1 MQTSTAPTSKEY
13 TREYLKTLDEDEII
27 TIALQEHSKA
37 KQYAASICR
46 LMFEKYGPKNER
58 HVSDGQVLFFPDLIS
73 GAKSSTDTP
82 SDNIENVPPEAPPA
96 NGDEQPKAKTKQP
109 GHNRK
114 AMPEGL
120 PRVTTVAPLPEGTAF
135 PCSCCGNSKIVVR
148 TILQASRYQVIP
160 GYFYIEDLHSAILG
174 CPTCQE
180 KEPTE
185 VIRATEVG
193 PNSLASPSLL
203 ARIAV
208 SRDNDHQPYYRLS
221 QIFERT
227 GVELPRST
235 LSDMVALTVKI
246 LQPLYDYMKGL
257 VNQAK
262 IISTDD
268 TPVKILD
275 RENAKNIKTGRMWIY
290 FGSKN
295 QPISILDA
303 TSGRGRDGPLK
314 FLKDFKGRLQGDC
327 FSGNYAICAAK
338 DTILVACM
346 AHARRYFVKA
356 KLNNKAGANEALDM
370 FYDLYEVEK
379 TAKEQ
384 GLSYNEFK
392 LLREKDSKPILD
404 KLYQWIIEQQSKTKD
419 PKSAFGKAL
428 FYFKNNWNSLMQY
441 LEDGELSIDNNHAER
456 EMKYIAMGR
465 KNWLFCGS
473 DKGAKDHAVILSML
487 ATCRRH
493 GINPEAYLT
502 DVIQRLAENP
512 KENLEDLLP
521 YKWKQKYCLRGA
533 AEITGL
539 LPTPKAA

>member
-1 MQTSTAPTSKEY
+1 MQTCTAPTSTEY
-13 TREYLKTLDEDEII
+13 TREYLQTLESDEII
-27 TIALQEHSKA
+27 AIALQEQSKA

-46 LMFEKYGPKNER
+46 LMLEKYGPKSER
-58 HVSDGQVLFFPDLIS
+58 HVSDGQLLFFPDLIS
-73 GAKSSTDTP
+73 GANSSKDSS
-82 SDNIENVPPEAPPA
+82 SDNTENAPSEIPQA
-96 NGDEQPKAKTKQP
+96 KGNEQPKTKKKQA

-114 AMPEGL
+114 EMPEGL
-120 PRVTTVAPLPEGTAF
+120 PRVMTVAPLPEGSSL
-135 PCSCCGNSKIVVR
+135 PCSCCGRSKVLLR

-160 GYFYIEDLHSAILG
+160 GYFYIEDLHSAIFG
-174 CPTCQE
+174 CQICQE

-185 VIRATEVG
+185 VIRAKEVG

-221 QIFERT
+221 QIFERA

-235 LSDMVALTVKI
+235 LSGMNSLTVKI

-257 VNQAK
+257 VNQAS

-275 RENAKNIKTGRMWIY
+275 REKTKNIKTGRMWIY
-290 FGSKN
+290 FGSTN
-295 QPISILDA
+295 QPISMLDA

-356 KLNNKAGANEALDM
+356 LLNNKAGANEALDM
-370 FYDLYEVEK
+370 FHDLYKVEE

-384 GLSYNEFK
+384 GLSYNEIK
-392 LLREKDSKPILD
+392 LLREKDSKPLLD
-404 KLYQWIIEQQSKTKD
+404 KLFRWIVDQESKTKD
-419 PKSAFGKAL
+419 PKSTFGKAL
-428 FYFKNNWNSLMQY
+428 FYCRNNWNSLVQY
-441 LEDGELSIDNNHAER
+441 LGDGELSIDNNHAER

-465 KNWLFCGS
+465 KSWLFCGS
-473 DKGAKDHAVILSML
+473 DKGAKDHAVILTML

-493 GINPEAYLT
+493 GVNPEAYLT
-502 DVIQRLAENP
+502 DVIQRLVENP
-512 KENLEDLLP
+512 NENLEDLLP
-521 YKWKQKYCLRGA
+521 YKWKRKYYQRQA
-533 AEITGL
+533 AEIPGV
-539 LPTPKAA
+539 LPTPKAS